1 LAASAARSRRSRRA
15 QRSHPAGAVALR
27 ASAAAENG
35 VAAVAVAEKIPA
47 SKVKELRARSQ
58 AGILDSQKALREC
71 DGDMEKAMEWLRK
84 KGIAKADKK
93 SGNQAVEGA
102 CGCYVHHNSSVAVL
116 VEVNCETDFAASG
129 ANFKEFVD
137 QVAMQIASNPDVT
150 GVSTDEVPEDI
161 KAKEKE
167 LEMAKDDLDGK
178 PDEIKEKIVAGR
190 LQKRFSEM
198 ALLEQKWVYDEDKK
212 VADVLKEMIAKVGE
226 NIVIRRFVRLNLG
239 EGIEKEEVDFAAGVA
254 AELEKFKPTG
264 EPKEEKPKE
273 EKPAPVAEKPK
284 EASAPKMKIPA
295 AAVKELRERSG
306 AGILDSQKALR
317 ECEGDMDKAMDWL
330 KKRGIAKADKK
341 AGNAV
346 AEGAIGS
353 YVHFNSKLAVL
364 VEINCETDFAA
375 TNDNFKEFVDQVA
388 MQIASNPDVTG
399 VSTDEV
405 PEDVKA
411 KEKELEMAKDD
422 LDGKPEDIKEKI
434 VAGRLQKRFS
444 EMALLDQKWILDD
457 SKTVA
462 DVLKEKIAKIGENIV
477 IRRFVRLNLGEGL
490 EKVEADLAAAVA
502 AEIAK

>member
-1 LAASAARSRRSRRA
+1 
-15 QRSHPAGAVALR
+15 
-27 ASAAAENG
+27 
-35 VAAVAVAEKIPA
+35 
-47 SKVKELRARSQ
+47 
-58 AGILDSQKALREC
+58 
-71 DGDMEKAMEWLRK
+71 M
-84 KGIAKADKK
+84 
-93 SGNQAVEGA
+93 
-102 CGCYVHHNSSVAVL
+102 
-116 VEVNCETDFAASG
+116 
-129 ANFKEFVD
+129 
-137 QVAMQIASNPDVT
+137 
-150 GVSTDEVPEDI
+150 
-161 KAKEKE
+161 
-167 LEMAKDDLDGK
+167 
-178 PDEIKEKIVAGR
+178 VAGR

-212 VADVLKEMIAKVGE
+212 VSDVLKEMIAKVGE

-405 PEDVKA
+405 PE
-411 KEKELEMAKDD
+411 E
-422 LDGKPEDIKEKI
+422 IKEKI

-444 EMALLDQKWILDD
+444 EMALLEQKWILDD